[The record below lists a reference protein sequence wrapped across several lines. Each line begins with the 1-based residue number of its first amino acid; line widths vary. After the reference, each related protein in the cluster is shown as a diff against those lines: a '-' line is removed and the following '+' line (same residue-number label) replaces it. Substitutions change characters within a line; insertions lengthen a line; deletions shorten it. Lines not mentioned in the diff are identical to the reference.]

1 MNAFPGVKWVIRRYQ
16 PSLFSAMG
24 EDGAQSLSPKGL
36 SETTYDEW
44 RDVCIAADTILGDNC
59 LQMGIVPDVPV
70 VFRQGDDVILI
81 YMKLE
86 F

>member
-1 MNAFPGVKWVIRRYQ
+1 MSALLGAKWVIRRYQ
-16 PSLFSAMG
+16 PSLFSA
-24 EDGAQSLSPKGL
+24 AQSLSPKGL

-59 LQMGIVPDVPV
+59 LQMGVVPDVPV
-70 VFRQGDDVILI
+70 VFTQGDDVILI